1 MGRYLKYLKLQCKV
15 RQKRKKPENKDTKC
29 AISNIVQRDY
39 NDKYSRN
46 IYATDVS
53 YINAPKD
60 VNSSHVY
67 ISAIISHKSKKIIG
81 YRLNKL
87 NDLNLVL
94 ENIKDIEK
102 DNCNNFIIHSDHG
115 FQYTNY
121 EYISEIIRLNGKISL
136 SRIGNSLDNRE
147 IEYWFGIIKIELLN
161 DLDYT
166 KITFNEL
173 NQKINDYVFWYNN
186 DRIQSNLGWKT
197 PQQYATVLSN

>member
-15 RQKRKKPENKDTKC
+15 RQKRKRPEIKDTKC
-29 AISNIVQRDY
+29 VIDNIVQRDY
-39 NDKYSRN
+39 NYKYNRN

-67 ISAIISHKSKKIIG
+67 LSAIISHKSKKIIG
-81 YRLNKL
+81 YILNKS

-94 ENIKDIEK
+94 ENIKDIGK

-121 EYISEIIRLNGKISL
+121 EYISEIIRLGGKIPL

-147 IEYWFGIIKIELLN
+147 IEYWFGIIKTELLN

-197 PQQYATVLSN
+197 PQQYAVVLVN